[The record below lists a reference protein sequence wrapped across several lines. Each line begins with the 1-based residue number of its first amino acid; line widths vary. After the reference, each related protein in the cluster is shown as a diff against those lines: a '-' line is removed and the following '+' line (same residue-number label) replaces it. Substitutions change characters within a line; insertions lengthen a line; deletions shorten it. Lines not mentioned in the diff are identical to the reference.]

1 MIWNTKTV
9 EKNILQLVNEKNLLT
24 GVLLCEEYA
33 HLKEE
38 IERMGGKCVDQNS
51 SEISLVVACPC
62 AQEKFDSYMEIAKKH
77 QAAVL
82 VAEGNAGWTPLV
94 LAALSGDSTY
104 HTLYQE
110 CHCPTFNEKSMQQ
123 YFEERGFQLLKKADV
138 EQEYEVDR
146 PNAFMQ
152 KGSQLY
158 KTIHGISKRLVDA
171 SQVVSFVRVYQP
183 VETERQPQQE
193 PCFLSVIIRTQGNR
207 IQALREA
214 FLCLTAQ
221 DDTDFEVLLVGH
233 KVPEEH
239 QADLQQ
245 LLDEL
250 PPMMKQRLRYFPL
263 NTGGRAD
270 PINFAAHK
278 ANGLYVSVFDD
289 DDILMA
295 NWVSSFRKAY
305 DRAPGAILHSYAV
318 GQDWEFVSP
327 RNKAGLRATAA
338 FDNRF
343 CTDFLWT
350 KQFHTNYCP
359 LMSLAFPTY
368 LWKEMG
374 QCLDNKL
381 EVTEDWDFLMRM
393 SSFCGVENEAEVT
406 AIYRLWKNAENSY
419 TKHDEDYWKKQYE
432 RITNRNKSLLVLLPE
447 GGSEQLREAHQF
459 ELDKEYLMDL
469 NQSAKGVASTKAR
482 VMDEKLYCDDGN
494 SWCEENS
501 FTQKQPVH
509 TGKFCILYEHL
520 DTHQKERQ
528 LRWDP
533 ASYSGLVIKDLA
545 ANVTSATGEKY
556 TFTKADICTNGVAYN
571 EDYIFLKD
579 DPQIYFTMPRDFV
592 PEKFMVTGVAETSFP
607 IDEVIESIQTVQYTN
622 KNPLKAAI
630 KLLLQKNLLEKF

>member
-183 VETERQPQQE
+183 VETEQQPQQE

-233 KVPEEH
+233 KVPEER

-447 GGSEQLREAHQF
+447 GGSEQLREAHQH
-459 ELDKEYLMDL
+459 ELDREYLVEMIEDMGS
-469 NQSAKGVASTKAR
+469 QDAAPI
-482 VMDEKLYCDDGN
+482 MDEKLYCDNGN
-494 SWCEENS
+494 GWNEENS
-501 FTQKQPVH
+501 VTHAGTTHV
-509 TGKFCILYEHL
+509 GKFSLLYEGL
-520 DTHQKERQ
+520 KEKQSGRQ

-533 ASYSGLVIKDLA
+533 MWCGGLILKELRA
-545 ANVTSATGEKY
+545 SATDSNNQKY
-556 TFTKADICTNGVAYN
+556 TFTAKDITVNGQPYQDGYLFI
-571 EDYIFLKD
+571 ED
-579 DPQIYFTMPRDFV
+579 DPQVYFTMPEGFV
-592 PEKFMVTGVAETSFP
+592 PDKFMVTGISQTSVSVKRAAELLHLQQY
-607 IDEVIESIQTVQYTN
+607 IENHS
-622 KNPLKAAI
+622 LKAAA
-630 KLLLQKNLLEKF
+630 KLLLGKNPIDPIRK